1 MNAKTLRMI
10 SVYAFAIA
18 ALSGIIDFF
27 MAVSLYV
34 SQDIIWTPSLLV
46 SLMLSLVSMILLACA
61 AITCNANQY
70 RKLGLI
76 LIALAVV
83 FACSAIMSLMSLISY
98 SSLNLPSY
106 SRLENLRLGTG
117 LRLIANIL
125 FGISAVLGAIS
136 VGAIP
141 TLAGKISK
149 NFYSVF
155 AITALAAVIIGMVGT
170 VASSGGRITSLF
182 TLSTLITIMEGIGFF
197 ALGMSCKK
205 LIEKDPEDFYRQT
218 TVAAPS
224 SAELADYKQLL
235 DQGILSQEEF
245 NEQKK
250 RFLQG

>member
-1 MNAKTLRMI
+1 MNAKILRMI

-18 ALSGIIDFF
+18 ALSGIINLF

-61 AITCNANQY
+61 AITCNASQY

-83 FACSAIMSLMSLISY
+83 FACSAIRSLMTWISLLSWIPGY
-98 SSLNLPSY
+98 LFMGNVI
-106 SRLENLRLGTG
+106 
-117 LRLIANIL
+117 RLIANIL

-141 TLAGKISK
+141 TLAGKTSK
-149 NFYSVF
+149 NFYSVL
-155 AITALAAVIIGMVGT
+155 AITALAAVIIDIAGT
-170 VASSGGRITSLF
+170 VVSSGGRITSLF
-182 TLSTLITIMEGIGFF
+182 TLSTLVAIMEGIGLF
-197 ALGMSCKK
+197 ALGMNCNKA
-205 LIEKDPEDFYRQT
+205 LEEDPEDFYRQISVRQT